1 MIKTLID
8 NTSSKGIADDIKS
21 VNDWE
26 NNTKIKN
33 KLDVGTQQNYNES
46 ATETV
51 ETNKAALLQ
60 P

>member
-1 MIKTLID
+1 MKTLTD
-8 NTSSKGIADDIKS
+8 TSSKGIADDIKS

-46 ATETV
+46 ATESV
-51 ETNKAALLQ
+51 ETNKADLLQ
-60 P
+60 Q